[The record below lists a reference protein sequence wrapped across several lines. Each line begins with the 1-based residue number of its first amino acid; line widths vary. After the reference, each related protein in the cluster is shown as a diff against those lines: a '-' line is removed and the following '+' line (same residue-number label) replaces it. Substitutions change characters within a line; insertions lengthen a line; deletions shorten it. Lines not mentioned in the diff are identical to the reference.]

1 MSLKI
6 CEILRSRNNVVQMQP
21 GRLVANLT
29 SPCEKM
35 MLLAT
40 YCKLDFEQS
49 ESVSLNLMKKSVSN
63 LILILIPGLRQRLRG
78 NKFPLFVE
86 ERLNPVM
93 STPCKS
99 MS

>member
-63 LILILIPGLRQRLRG
+63 LILILIPGLRQ
-78 NKFPLFVE
+78 
-86 ERLNPVM
+86 
-93 STPCKS
+93 
-99 MS
+99 